1 MKELWQI
8 FSKGLIAENPIF
20 ILALSLCP
28 ALAVTTSVINGLTMG
43 LTVTFVITTNN
54 VVVSLVRN
62 LVNPK
67 VRVPVYITSIAT
79 IVTVAQ
85 LILQAYFP
93 ELYKALGIYLALV
106 VVFAIILAR
115 AEVFAS
121 KNSVIKSFCDGFG
134 MGCGFTLAMLIISCI
149 RELIGAGTIAGVPV
163 FGAGYDPMLMMVL
176 PPGAFILIGY
186 LVAAT
191 KTWNANQERKAR
203 LRELKAKK
211 GAEN

>member
-8 FSKGLIAENPIF
+8 FSKGLITENPIF

-191 KTWNANQERKAR
+191 KTWNTNQERKAR

>member
-1 MKELWQI
+1 M
-8 FSKGLIAENPIF
+8 
-20 ILALSLCP
+20 ALSLCP

-191 KTWNANQERKAR
+191 KTWNTNQERKAR